1 MSSPLVRVVAA
12 AAALALLTALV
23 AALGGRDVL
32 VAVLAAGTGVL
43 AAVSLVLS
51 LAAISAMRSAAAAA
65 DAIRSGDYASR
76 ASDGGRGDPAGL
88 VEAFN
93 AMARS
98 VQESVETASHA
109 HSRLMAALNSSI
121 DAIVAVDA
129 DSRITF
135 ANDAARR
142 LLSQQG
148 QDLVGSPFAWFVPD
162 DRLVE
167 ALRASSVERRSLSVI
182 IERPNK
188 QYLQAVT
195 TPILSGGD
203 WASLAVFHDLSEV
216 KRVEQVRRDFI
227 ANVSHELRT
236 PLAALKSV
244 IETLE
249 GGAKGDPA
257 SAADFLSRA
266 DSEVDRLVQMVE
278 ELLELSRL
286 ESGDIPLAREP
297 LDLPLILRNAV
308 DRLSRQ
314 AERAG
319 VELTLEVEDDLPPA
333 TGDAD
338 MLERVVINLVHN
350 AVKFTPK
357 GGSVHV
363 RAAGG
368 DGTIRVSVR
377 DTGVGILPE
386 DLPRIFERFYKA
398 DRSRGGGG
406 TGLGLAVARHA
417 VEAHGGVISAESTPG
432 EGSMFNFTLPSSA
445 S

>member
-1 MSSPLVRVVAA
+1 LSAPLVRAVAA
-12 AAALALLTALV
+12 AVALAFLAVLV
-23 AALGGRDVL
+23 AALGGPKAL

-43 AAVSLVLS
+43 AAVSLLLS
-51 LAAISAMRSAAAAA
+51 LAAVSAMRSAAAAA
-65 DAIRSGDYASR
+65 DAIRFCDYASR
-76 ASDGGRGDPAGL
+76 ASGGRRSDPAGL

-93 AMARS
+93 AMAKS

-109 HSRLMAALNSSI
+109 QSRLMAALNSSI

-142 LLSQQG
+142 LLSPHG
-148 QDLVGSPFAWFVPD
+148 QELVGSPFAWLVPD
-162 DRLVE
+162 DRLVN
-167 ALRASSVERRSLSVI
+167 ALRASSVEGRSLSVI

-203 WASLAVFHDLSEV
+203 WASLAVFHDLSEA

-249 GGAKGDPA
+249 GGAKDDPA

-286 ESGDIPLAREP
+286 ESGDIPLAHEA

-314 AERAG
+314 AQRAG
-319 VELTLEVEDDLPPA
+319 VELTLELEYGLPPA
-333 TGDAD
+333 TGDSD

-350 AVKFTPK
+350 AVKFTPRA
-357 GGSVHV
+357 GSVHV
-363 RAAGG
+363 RAVAG
-368 DGTIRVSVR
+368 DGAIRVSVR

-406 TGLGLAVARHA
+406 TGIGLAVARHA
-417 VEAHGGVISAESTPG
+417 VEAHGGAIYAESTPG
-432 EGSMFNFTLPSSA
+432 EGSIFTFTLPSSA

>member
-1 MSSPLVRVVAA
+1 MSAALTRALAAVAA
-12 AAALALLTALV
+12 FGLLTALAAVLGANGALV
-23 AALGGRDVL
+23 AILALGAGVF
-32 VAVLAAGTGVL
+32 ALASLLLGI
-43 AAVSLVLS
+43 AAV
-51 LAAISAMRSAAAAA
+51 SAMRSAAAAA
-65 DAIRSGDYASR
+65 DAIHSGDYASR
-76 ASDGGRGDPAGL
+76 ASAGRGDPAGL
-88 VEAFN
+88 VESFN
-93 AMARS
+93 SMARS

-142 LLSQQG
+142 LLSPQG

-249 GGAKGDPA
+249 GGARDDPA
-257 SAADFLSRA
+257 AATEFLSRA

-286 ESGDIPLAREP
+286 ESGDIPLACEP

-314 AERAG
+314 AQRAG
-319 VELTLEVEDDLPPA
+319 IELTLEVEDGLPPA

-350 AVKFTPK
+350 AVKFTPR
-357 GGSVHV
+357 GGSVYV
-363 RAAGG
+363 RAASG
-368 DGTIRVSVR
+368 DGAIRVSVR

-417 VEAHGGVISAESTPG
+417 VEAHGGAISAESTPG
-432 EGSMFNFTLPSSA
+432 EGSTFTFTVPAGSS
-445 S
+445 

>member
-1 MSSPLVRVVAA
+1 MTGGPAWLAGVLVTASCIAAVASA
-12 AAALALLTALV
+12 AAALSAV
-23 AALGGRDVL
+23 ASMRSIAN
-32 VAVLAAGTGVL
+32 AANAIGTGDFAARADTHKYGNAEL
-43 AAVSLVLS
+43 A
-51 LAAISAMRSAAAAA
+51 
-65 DAIRSGDYASR
+65 G
-76 ASDGGRGDPAGL
+76 
-88 VEAFN
+88 AFN
-93 AMARS
+93 AMAKA
-98 VQESVETASHA
+98 VQETIGAASQER
-109 HSRLMAALNSSI
+109 SRLMAALNSSI

-129 DSRITF
+129 DTRITF

-142 LLSQQG
+142 LLAPQARE
-148 QDLVGSPFAWFVPD
+148 LVGSPFAWLVPD
-162 DRLVE
+162 DQLVE
-167 ALRASSVERRSLSVI
+167 ALRASREERRSWSVL

-249 GGAKGDPA
+249 GGAKDDPV

-286 ESGDIPLAREP
+286 ESGDIPLARAP
-297 LDLPLILRNAV
+297 LDIPLILRNAV
-308 DRLSRQ
+308 NRLSRQ
-314 AERAG
+314 AQRAG
-319 VELTLEVEDDLPPA
+319 VDLTLTVEDGLPPA
-333 TGDAD
+333 TGDAE
-338 MLERVVINLVHN
+338 MLERVVINLIHN
-350 AVKFTPK
+350 AVKFTP
-357 GGSVHV
+357 
-363 RAAGG
+363 AGG
-368 DGTIRVSVR
+368 AIRVRGTRADGTIEISVS

-417 VEAHGGVISAESTPG
+417 IEAHGGTISAESRPG
-432 EGSMFNFTLPSSA
+432 EGSTFTFTIPAGA